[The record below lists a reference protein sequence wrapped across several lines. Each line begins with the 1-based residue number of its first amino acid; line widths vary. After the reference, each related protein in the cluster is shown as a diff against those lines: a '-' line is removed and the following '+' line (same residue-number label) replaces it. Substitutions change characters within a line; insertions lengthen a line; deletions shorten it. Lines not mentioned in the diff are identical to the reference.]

1 MKKSFFILELI
12 IILIIFSIIYST
24 IYIKDSTYKFNLFV
38 SKIELYLNF
47 LRYKALIDDK
57 TDLENSIWHKQRWTM
72 KFLRCRENEG
82 GGVYISIYTDINE
95 KSHANKEEALKDP
108 LTNRY
113 ITNSNFCKDDDKYS
127 SFTLLRNY
135 NVKSVDI
142 SCNSTTSLGQIS
154 FGEDGRV
161 YSRLSN
167 VDNETYEYEITKPC
181 FIKFTSD
188 NNYEKEI
195 IIYPKTGF
203 INRF

>member
-57 TDLENSIWHKQRWTM
+57 TDLKNSTWHKQRWTM

-95 KSHANKEEALKDP
+95 EGHTNNEEALKDP

-135 NVKSVDI
+135 NVKSVDM

-154 FGEDGRV
+154 FGEDVRV

-181 FIKFTSD
+181 SIKFTSD

>member
-1 MKKSFFILELI
+1 MKNK
-12 IILIIFSIIYST
+12 
-24 IYIKDSTYKFNLFV
+24 
-38 SKIELYLNF
+38 
-47 LRYKALIDDK
+47 RY
-57 TDLENSIWHKQRWTM
+57 
-72 KFLRCRENEG
+72 
-82 GGVYISIYTDINE
+82 YISIYTDNNTLG
-95 KSHANKEEALKDP
+95 HANKEEALKDP
-108 LTNRY
+108 LINRY

-142 SCNSTTSLGQIS
+142 SCNSTSSLGQIS

-188 NNYEKEI
+188 NSYEKEI

>member
-57 TDLENSIWHKQRWTM
+57 TDLENSTWHKQRWTM

-95 KSHANKEEALKDP
+95 KGHANKEEALKDP

>member
-82 GGVYISIYTDINE
+82 GGVYISIYTDNNTLG
-95 KSHANKEEALKDP
+95 HTNKEEALKDP

-181 FIKFTSD
+181 FIKVTSD

>member
-82 GGVYISIYTDINE
+82 GGVYISIYTDNNTLG
-95 KSHANKEEALKDP
+95 HANKEEALKDP

-142 SCNSTTSLGQIS
+142 SCNSTSSLGQIS

>member
-82 GGVYISIYTDINE
+82 GGVYISIYTDNNTLG
-95 KSHANKEEALKDP
+95 HANKEEALKDP

-188 NNYEKEI
+188 NSYEKEI

>member
-72 KFLRCRENEG
+72 KFLRCREDKG

-95 KSHANKEEALKDP
+95 KGHANKEEALKDP

-113 ITNSNFCKDDDKYS
+113 ITNSNSCKDDDKYS

-167 VDNETYEYEITKPC
+167 VDNENYEYEITKPC

>member
-12 IILIIFSIIYST
+12 IILIMFSIIYST

-57 TDLENSIWHKQRWTM
+57 TDLENSTWHKQRWTM

-95 KSHANKEEALKDP
+95 KSHTNNEEALKDP

>member
-12 IILIIFSIIYST
+12 IILIMFSIIYST

-57 TDLENSIWHKQRWTM
+57 TDLENSTWHKQRWTM

-95 KSHANKEEALKDP
+95 KSHTNNEEALKDP

-127 SFTLLRNY
+127 SFTPLRNY

-142 SCNSTTSLGQIS
+142 SCNSTTSLGQVS

>member
-57 TDLENSIWHKQRWTM
+57 TDLENSTWHKQRWTM

-95 KSHANKEEALKDP
+95 KGHTNKEEALKDP

-113 ITNSNFCKDDDKYS
+113 ITNSNSCKDDDKYS

-167 VDNETYEYEITKPC
+167 VDNKTYEYEITKPC

>member
-57 TDLENSIWHKQRWTM
+57 TDLENSTWHKQRWTM
-72 KFLRCRENEG
+72 KFLRCREDKG
-82 GGVYISIYTDINE
+82 GGVYISIYTDNNTLG
-95 KSHANKEEALKDP
+95 HTNKEEALKDP